1 MAGLDQVT
9 EFRAMGV
16 PVGGGAVLAAGMA
29 VADAAGA
36 VANKLAGSQI
46 GAAAP
51 AIGQILAAWLFR
63 QRIVSQFVGD
73 STADVL
79 SMVSAAAAIDSL
91 VGVRALT
98 RQVLTSVG
106 VPTLSAGPRAAS
118 LGQTRVSTMPQVF
131 RSEVQRKATL
141 TRL

>member
-16 PVGGGAVLAAGMA
+16 PVGGGIVLAGGMA

-36 VANKLAGSQI
+36 VANRLAGTQI
-46 GAAAP
+46 GPAAP
-51 AIGQILAAWLFR
+51 AVGQILAAWVFR
-63 QRIVSQFVGD
+63 QRMVSQFIGD

-91 VGVRALT
+91 LGIRTLT
-98 RQVLTSVG
+98 RQFLAAVG
-106 VPTLSAGPRAAS
+106 VPTLSAGPRAAP
-118 LGQTRVSTMPQVF
+118 LGQPRVATLPQVF
-131 RSEVQRKATL
+131 RSEVHRKAVMSKL
-141 TRL
+141 